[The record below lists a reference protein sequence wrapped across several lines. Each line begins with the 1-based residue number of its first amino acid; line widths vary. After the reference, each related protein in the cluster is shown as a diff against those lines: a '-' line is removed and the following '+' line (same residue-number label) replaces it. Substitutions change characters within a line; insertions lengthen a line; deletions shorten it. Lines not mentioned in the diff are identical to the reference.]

1 MNLNQLF
8 LKTLK
13 ISKQNFQT
21 NEFVFG
27 RSFGSTILFWDLLT
41 FEFATNIILYFYL
54 SMKTNLKRRILKQ
67 NCWNFL
73 YCQKQTVKSS
83 HKMESFTTSQW
94 DCHLLHQKVHQRISV
109 MKTNTLYLSRELCFF
124 VVFKT
129 KCKLKSQ
136 FPGNIECVCFHYW
149 DSLMNFLM

>member
-1 MNLNQLF
+1 MVIFGSKVMTKIRTMQ
-8 LKTLK
+8 KTLQRFFLNCK
-13 ISKQNFQT
+13 KMQT
-21 NEFVFG
+21 EIFAFCVVLN
-27 RSFGSTILFWDLLT
+27 
-41 FEFATNIILYFYL
+41 ATNIILYFYL